1 MADAFQIHAADN
13 VATLLSDAEP
23 GPVVL
28 RGAASI
34 ASVTAS
40 EPVALG
46 HKIAVRP
53 IATGEAVIKFGV
65 PVGVAAQP
73 IALGD
78 WVHLHN
84 CSSRFDERS
93 GDFDPVTGEARDTR
107 YE

>member
-23 GPVVL
+23 GPVAL
-28 RGAASI
+28 RGAASL

-46 HKIAVRP
+46 HKIAVHP
-53 IATGEAVIKFGV
+53 IAAGEKVIKFGV
-65 PVGVAAQP
+65 PVGIAAAA
-73 IALGD
+73 IAEGA

-84 CSSRFDERS
+84 CTSRFDERS

-107 YE
+107 YD